1 MRRLRGAR
9 DALGLARVPIDLD
22 DAVEDDDFAASPA
35 AAHRSDVRRGFDPG
49 FAIDPDGDSD
59 DGALDEDAKAAV
71 DEDLNVITADLRQQL
86 RDKKRRGAGYLN
98 LFQYLFFCMFYF
110 G

>member
-1 MRRLRGAR
+1 M
-9 DALGLARVPIDLD
+9 PIDLD

-59 DGALDEDAKAAV
+59 
-71 DEDLNVITADLRQQL
+71 TARWTRMRRLRWM
-86 RDKKRRGAGYLN
+86 RT
-98 LFQYLFFCMFYF
+98 
-110 G
+110 